1 MPLIEEPDHTQ
12 KRSKRRKPPT
22 LDALLN
28 DIAAPAPEPELTP
41 ERTRAEM
48 YARQQITN
56 QHQTTMRDDVDQNRA
71 ADAAEAPTPGGWAN
85 PFAPII
91 TTGFQHTSSTA
102 PAIQMHDCVTVAI
115 PMRDVAELLADLAP
129 LIAPATRKTP
139 LPRQAMKLI
148 RAVNDEFVGR
158 LRADAE
164 QVWMKQQVQN
174 TMREELGSEE
184 PDLETYTAARAGFL
198 RGYIEAMSQIGAI
211 E

>member
-148 RAVNDEFVGR
+148 NNMVLFQNVVALAEALALIGHAGIDPELAFETLAKGSADSFA
-158 LRADAE
+158 LRNPG
-164 QVWMKQQVQN
+164 MK
-174 TMREELGSEE
+174 
-184 PDLETYTAARAGFL
+184 
-198 RGYIEAMSQIGAI
+198 AMLKGD
-211 E
+211 